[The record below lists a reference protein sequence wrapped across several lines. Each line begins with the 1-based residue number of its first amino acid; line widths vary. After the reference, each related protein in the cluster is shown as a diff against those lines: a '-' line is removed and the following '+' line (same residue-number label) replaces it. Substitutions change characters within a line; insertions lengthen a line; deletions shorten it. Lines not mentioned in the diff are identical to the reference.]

1 MQPGARGLNALE
13 ERRVE
18 AMNEPVYRGC
28 IKSNVEGSGASRRG
42 DASKFF
48 EEVSLM
54 KLTQH
59 RAGCVCFA
67 GACSA

>member
-1 MQPGARGLNALE
+1 MFGVFNALE
-13 ERRVE
+13 ERGIE
-18 AMNEPVYRGC
+18 PMNEPVYRGG
-28 IKSNVEGSGASRRG
+28 IEANIESSGASRRG

-59 RAGCVCFA
+59 RAGCVCVA